1 MKLHIKESYEAEANY
16 VVKKKAYY
24 DPADDI
30 DYLFYDIGGNTIP
43 DIEQKLRQAG
53 WIAGYD
59 ICVPKG
65 TQLKEG
71 PNRRVVDYYWYETLR
86 VVGGPLDGLLIPF
99 MRDDIELCADIFIR
113 RYCKKI

>member
-1 MKLHIKESYEAEANY
+1 MKLRIKESYEDETNY

-24 DPADDI
+24 DPAEDI

-43 DIEQKLRQAG
+43 NIEQKLRQAG
-53 WIAGYD
+53 WITGYD
-59 ICVPKG
+59 IYVPKG
-65 TQLKEG
+65 TQLKNG
-71 PNRRVVDYYWYETLR
+71 PDRRVVGYRFETLQ

-113 RYCKKI
+113 RYCKRI